1 MCEDESE
8 SESERD
14 REGESKVEQRGGRG
28 MSLGGRLVD
37 DGNQPSGAQ
46 VHCVL
51 QESVALL
58 TSKIAEDI

>member
-1 MCEDESE
+1 MCDDEDESE
-8 SESERD
+8 SERDSED
-14 REGESKVEQRGGRG
+14 ESKVEQRGGRG

-46 VHCVL
+46 VHRVL

-58 TSKIAEDI
+58 TSKFTEDI